1 MIKYTRTTADKLDTV
16 PLIDGQVITVLDG
29 DNYIQYYDFY
39 DSNSNTVIRRTAK
52 SSGSGHTILNG
63 SGTSMTQRSNLQFSG
78 GLTTSDDSTN
88 GKTVVSVDV
97 TNQITQS
104 ETKPVSSGAVY
115 TAIGNIETL
124 LASI

>member
-1 MIKYTRTTADKLDTV
+1 MNGSVMKIAGEDALRQNIVETKR
-16 PLIDGQVITVLDG
+16 
-29 DNYIQYYDFY
+29 YI
-39 DSNSNTVIRRTAK
+39 SEHG
-52 SSGSGHTILNG
+52 GSGHTILNA
-63 SGTSMTQRSNLQFSG
+63 SGTSMPQRSNLQFSG

>member
-1 MIKYTRTTADKLDTV
+1 MAVNKVIYGSDTLIDLTADTVTADKLKKGETAHSADGK
-16 PLIDGQVITVLDG
+16 LITGTM
-29 DNYIQYYDFY
+29 
-39 DSNSNTVIRRTAK
+39 
-52 SSGSGHTILNG
+52 SGGHTILNS
-63 SGTSMTQRSNLQFSG
+63 SGTSMTQRSYLQFGG
-78 GLTTSDDSTN
+78 GLTTSDDSAN